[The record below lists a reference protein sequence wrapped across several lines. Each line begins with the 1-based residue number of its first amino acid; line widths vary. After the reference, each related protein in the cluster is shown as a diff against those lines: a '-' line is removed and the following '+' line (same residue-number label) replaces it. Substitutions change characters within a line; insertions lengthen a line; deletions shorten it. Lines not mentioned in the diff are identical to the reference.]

1 MAGNN
6 IDAMLLISAVAIL
19 IQMILLIGFYYLKNK
34 TDFTNLRFDL
44 NVTKNIFSYSSVNFV
59 ITVLFFLVMRVD
71 IYFVEKYCNKIDL
84 SNYLQAA
91 KIGQMLLV
99 LPGLLAGVIFPYTI
113 EAPKVLAGKVAYLCR
128 TLSFFYLLIL
138 FVFILTGR
146 FVFTWLLG
154 PDFNLMF
161 TVFATSFFGVYC
173 LSISLLFISYF
184 TGLNKQK
191 IIIKA
196 LLVTLIIMI
205 ITNYLFVPIY
215 GYLAAAVIFSTANL
229 LGVLILLKAFKGETN
244 IRFNETFLVKLS
256 DFKFLIRTI

>member
-1 MAGNN
+1 
-6 IDAMLLISAVAIL
+6 
-19 IQMILLIGFYYLKNK
+19 
-34 TDFTNLRFDL
+34 
-44 NVTKNIFSYSSVNFV
+44 
-59 ITVLFFLVMRVD
+59 
-71 IYFVEKYCNKIDL
+71 
-84 SNYLQAA
+84 
-91 KIGQMLLV
+91 
-99 LPGLLAGVIFPYTI
+99 
-113 EAPKVLAGKVAYLCR
+113 LAGKVAYLCR

-196 LLVTLIIMI
+196 LLVTFIIMI